1 MAASRLVQTSRG
13 FASLLFDSIRFDSP
27 EAASNAFIGV
37 RFRAGH
43 SRCKKLLPRKE
54 KRNRTAIGDYVHTMR
69 SPTDLATRFVFFPFL
84 FFFSFFFFFF
94 FFLRSRKTLARLA
107 RCLPLGYRRDIDHGT
122 QTVVGTSTTR
132 YLKQIVRF
140 KERGHDRTLRNEYK
154 CYPVPSWRVTKFI
167 KSLRGREPRVEPRP

>member
-94 FFLRSRKTLARLA
+94 FFFSDRGKRSLDSRVAFHSVIVATSITVRRPWWELQ
-107 RCLPLGYRRDIDHGT
+107 RRD
-122 QTVVGTSTTR
+122 TSNKL
-132 YLKQIVRF
+132 Y
-140 KERGHDRTLRNEYK
+140 GLRNEGTTGP
-154 CYPVPSWRVTKFI
+154 CATNTNATL
-167 KSLRGREPRVEPRP
+167 SLRGA